1 MPIEPWTVTDVE
13 HRGDFKVFD
22 VQALRCRR
30 SDQTDAH
37 TFFRIGSPS
46 WVNVVALTADGAFIM
61 VHQFR
66 HGVGKVTL
74 EIPGGL
80 VDPGED
86 PATAAARELLEETG
100 YSAGTVRKIGEVSPN
115 PALFDNRLFTYVAE
129 GCTPVG
135 EIEND
140 STEQTEVEL
149 VAPSALAARTRN
161 GEIDHALVLA
171 AFHWWHL
178 DQLG

>member
-1 MPIEPWTVTDVE
+1 
-13 HRGDFKVFD
+13 
-22 VQALRCRR
+22 
-30 SDQTDAH
+30 
-37 TFFRIGSPS
+37 
-46 WVNVVALTADGAFIM
+46 M

-66 HGVGKVTL
+66 HGVGKITL

-80 VDPGED
+80 VDAGED

-100 YSAGTVRKIGEVSPN
+100 YAAGSLRRIGEVSPN
-115 PALFDNRLFTYVAE
+115 PALFANRLFTYVAE
-129 GCTPVG
+129 DCTPQSA
-135 EIEND
+135 IHND

-149 VAPSALAARTRN
+149 VPLADLVARTRR

-178 DQLG
+178 DQLS